1 MTTNNRRFPAEWEN
15 QQGILLCFIM
25 DETGQENTKRFNGLI
40 EFIKKVANETVF
52 LVVLT
57 IN

>member
-1 MTTNNRRFPAEWEN
+1 
-15 QQGILLCFIM
+15 M
-25 DETGQENTKRFNGLI
+25 DETGQENTKRFNGRLLNSS
-40 EFIKKVANETVF
+40 KVATYETVF